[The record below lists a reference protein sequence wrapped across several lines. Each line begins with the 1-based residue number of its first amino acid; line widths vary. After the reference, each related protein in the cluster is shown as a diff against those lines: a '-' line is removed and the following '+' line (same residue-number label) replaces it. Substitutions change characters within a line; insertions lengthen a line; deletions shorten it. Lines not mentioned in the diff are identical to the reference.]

1 MRIKECC
8 GIIAGGRPGGC
19 DLVHRHRKACNFV
32 QNHNSLAVYGSLM
45 ASWVQAAIDALWR
58 NELAAA
64 RHLCSIAR
72 EKATKIEDSTRALQ
86 QRQVREHF
94 TGGPEKNFGV
104 RATQPKKEAYRWI
117 RGSAGWTRSP
127 IGDPSLNDAV
137 PCGTSAI
144 DELDEITID
153 ASRALQ
159 TTKIWKA
166 GAELVCDQADV
177 ELEANQWASLWKE
190 GQLYECNFD
199 ELYTDQITILVA
211 NNFRLAAMTF
221 PIGTGLGCDNIAPR
235 ALCRLSD
242 ELLND
247 LGRLLPR
254 CETEGICP
262 LMH

>member
-8 GIIAGGRPGGC
+8 GIIAGGSPGGS
-19 DLVHRHRKACNFV
+19 DLVHRHLRKACNFV
-32 QNHNSLAVYGSLM
+32 QNHTSLAAYGPLM

-64 RHLCSIAR
+64 EHFWSIAR
-72 EKATKIEDSTRALQ
+72 ETATKIEDCSRARQ
-86 QRQVREHF
+86 QRQIREHF
-94 TGGPEKNFGV
+94 TCGPAKNLGA

-159 TTKIWKA
+159 TTKIWKP
-166 GAELVCDQADV
+166 GAELLCDQADV

-190 GQLYECNFD
+190 GQPYECNFD
-199 ELYTDQITILVA
+199 ELYTDQITILVG

-221 PIGTGLGCDNIAPR
+221 PICIWDWL
-235 ALCRLSD
+235 
-242 ELLND
+242 
-247 LGRLLPR
+247 
-254 CETEGICP
+254 
-262 LMH
+262 